1 MKLLHIDSSPKGE
14 RSNSRLLTRF
24 FVDQLRTS
32 ASDLIVDALDLSTNP
47 PPHPTAMFASAIYTP
62 ADQRTP
68 EMNAATRTSDALCRQ
83 LLDADAAVFGMP
95 MHNWC
100 MPSVFKA
107 YIDNIIRMGITFLPQ
122 PDGRYKGML
131 AGKPLLFVT
140 TRGGD
145 LRPGSPYEKMDT
157 LTPAVRT
164 AFEFIGADQITFVD
178 AQPLQFADPTAR
190 AAALDRAKADLTR
203 VADRWAKTTTGK
215 SL

>member
-1 MKLLHIDSSPKGE
+1 MKLLHIDSSPKGD
-14 RSNSRLLTRF
+14 RSNSRLLTHF
-24 FVDQLRTS
+24 FVDQLRS
-32 ASDLIVDALDLSTNP
+32 GVANLVVNGLDLSQNP

-62 ADQRTP
+62 ADQRTA
-68 EMNAATRTSDALCRQ
+68 EMHAATQVSDALCRQ

-107 YIDNIIRMGITFLPQ
+107 YIDNIIRMGVTFLVQ
-122 PDGRYKGML
+122 PDGQYKGML

-140 TRGGD
+140 SRGGD
-145 LRPGSPYEKMDT
+145 LRPGTPYEKMDM

-164 AFEFIGADQITFVD
+164 AFEFIGADHITFVD
-178 AQPLQFADPTAR
+178 AQPLQFADPAAR

-203 VADRWAKTTTGK
+203 VAGSWVKGPKGT
-215 SL
+215 

>member
-1 MKLLHIDSSPKGE
+1 MKILHIDSSPKGE
-14 RSNSRLLTRF
+14 RSNSRLLTRY
-24 FVDQLRTS
+24 FVDQLRTGVK
-32 ASDLIVDALDLSTNP
+32 DLAVEALDLSHNP
-47 PPHPTAMFASAIYTP
+47 PPHPTALFASAIYTP
-62 ADQRTP
+62 AEQRTP
-68 EMNAATRTSDALCRQ
+68 EMNAATRVSDALCRQ
-83 LLDADAAVFGMP
+83 LLDADAVVFGMP

-107 YIDNIIRMGITFLPQ
+107 YIDNIIRMGVTFLPQ

-140 TRGGD
+140 SRGGD

-178 AQPLQFADPTAR
+178 AQPLQFADPAAR
-190 AAALDRAKADLTR
+190 AAALDRAKADLTI
-203 VADRWAKTTTGK
+203 VATRWAATAKAG
-215 SL
+215 

>member
-24 FVDQLRTS
+24 FVGQLRTR
-32 ASDLIVDALDLSTNP
+32 VDNLVVDTLDLSNNP

-62 ADQRTP
+62 AEQRTA
-68 EMNAATRTSDALCRQ
+68 EMNAATRVSDALCRR

-107 YIDNIIRMGITFLPQ
+107 YIDNIIRMGVTFLPQ
-122 PDGRYKGML
+122 PDGQYKGML
-131 AGKPLLFVT
+131 AGKPLVFVT
-140 TRGGD
+140 SRGGD
-145 LRPGSPYEKMDT
+145 LRPGTPYAKMDT

-178 AQPLQFADPTAR
+178 AQPLQFADPNAR
-190 AAALDRAKADLTR
+190 AAALDRAKADVTLVVNQWATT
-203 VADRWAKTTTGK
+203 AKT
-215 SL
+215 S